1 MKFRQLLALCYHYY
15 LVSDQDFR
23 KCCDEVAIFKIEC
36 TCLPEMIVL
45 QCLRH
50 RRYGYNCN
58 RLFSYASFTFQNVF
72 FLDVRFGFGSS
83 TKIKTADIQRKMC
96 ATVVTFKKKSIGRG
110 KISFERYARADDRN
124 KFA

>member
-23 KCCDEVAIFKIEC
+23 KCCDEVAIFKLEC

-45 QCLRH
+45 KCLRH

-83 TKIKTADIQRKMC
+83 TKIKTADIQRKNVC
-96 ATVVTFKKKSIGRG
+96 YS
-110 KISFERYARADDRN
+110 YYL
-124 KFA
+124 